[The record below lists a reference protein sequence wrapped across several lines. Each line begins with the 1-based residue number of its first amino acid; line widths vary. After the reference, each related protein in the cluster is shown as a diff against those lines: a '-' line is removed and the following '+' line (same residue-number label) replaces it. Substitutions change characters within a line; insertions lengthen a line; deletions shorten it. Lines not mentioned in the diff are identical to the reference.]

1 MSNSPLV
8 SKPKR
13 ILVSGVS
20 VSENPAAVWRGLGF
34 VTGNGSSRLLTDY
47 KYKHPDVYETLLQLL
62 FGKGCSAGL
71 SHLKI
76 ELGADINSSS
86 GTEPCTMRSA
96 AERADVTR
104 GAGFMLAADA
114 KKVNP
119 ELTLDLLRWGEPHW
133 VTAAFAEGQEA
144 GFAARYHW
152 YHETL
157 KAAYETYGLVFDFIS
172 PDSNECEQADTA
184 WLIYFAEHLKQ
195 ETDAPYDFSMIKLA
209 ASDEVGSQTISDE
222 MLKNERLRNAIDV
235 IGLHYTTKTNH
246 STALLHE
253 QFGKEIWYSEGIAP
267 CSIPALSVRTDGCGL
282 AGNNGPID
290 VANRIINSY
299 ANGNMVMYEFQPAVN
314 AYYDGACYSPK
325 QLITANTPW
334 CGHYSVDVGFW
345 LAMHFTR
352 FVQPGWRYVD
362 SACAGD
368 GEEDHA
374 VWNTT
379 HNCMALVSPDR
390 KHLTMH
396 LTNDSE
402 APRSYLV
409 VVRNLPELPKSLY
422 CVETAGNDDAAA
434 IDENWF
440 HVVQQIRL
448 RTIDGEA
455 AFPVVVRAHSILT
468 ITSMDISDICGTAEL
483 ETMVP
488 EKSRLSLPY
497 TEQFD
502 YDGDMLRARGGA
514 PLYTTDQGGAFEVVC
529 DEGGNYLEQKITK
542 GILPTDWR
550 FRGTPEPLTY
560 LGDDLWANY
569 QAIAEAEFADEA
581 MDNYIGVGVRCNSA
595 VTCPETSACGFA
607 LRLYADGRWELRY
620 MDDVL
625 EEGTVPD
632 FQYGM
637 RHKLGIS
644 AVGTLLLC
652 FADGHSLHEV
662 KLDNQPIVRSGRMTL
677 QSAYYRNRFY
687 SVTAEPVSPLFGMST
702 MCYRLDCLAPLV
714 EYAEDASG
722 IWTLHGMAPYQYFNR
737 TRAEGEPGAV
747 LKIRYY
753 GSSISLLGTAEHA
766 AIAVWIDGQLYTEH
780 YKIVKSNYREAF
792 FTLEPLQKG
801 WHTLHLQ
808 LLSGELSFDAFELPT
823 DDETA
828 VYPFEPLT
836 SEANAADKDVSR
848 RHGFDLRKAAV
859 PIAGAAAAGVALAF
873 AVGKVGR
880 KMKKRRK

>member
-1 MSNSPLV
+1 M

-13 ILVSGVS
+13 ILASGTS
-20 VSENPAAVWRGLGF
+20 VSENPAAVWRGLGL
-34 VTGNGSSRLLTDY
+34 VTGNGSSRLLVDY
-47 KYKHPDVYETLLQLL
+47 KYKHPDVYEALLQLL

-71 SHLKI
+71 THLKI
-76 ELGADINSSS
+76 ELGADINASS
-86 GTEPCTMRSA
+86 GTEPCTMRT
-96 AERADVTR
+96 AEEKADVTR
-104 GAGFMLAADA
+104 GAGFLLAADA
-114 KKVNP
+114 RRVNP

-157 KAAYETYGLVFDFIS
+157 KAAYVTYGLTFDFIS
-172 PDSNECEQADTA
+172 PDSSECACANTE
-184 WLIYFAEHLKQ
+184 WLIYFSEHLKK
-195 ETDAPYDFSMIKLA
+195 ETDAPYDFSAIRLV
-209 ASDEVGSQTISDE
+209 ASDEVDSQTIADA
-222 MLKNERLRNAIDV
+222 MLKNERLRDAVDV
-235 IGLHYTTKTNH
+235 IGLHYTTKIQH

-267 CSIPALSVRTDGCGL
+267 CNVPALSVRADGCGL
-282 AGNNGPID
+282 AGSNGPID

-314 AYYDGACYSPK
+314 AYYDGACCK
-325 QLITANTPW
+325 LITANTPW

-362 SACAGD
+362 SACTGD

-374 VWNTT
+374 IWNTT
-379 HNCMALVSPDR
+379 HNCMTLTSPDQ

-402 APRSYLV
+402 TPRSYLV
-409 VVRNLPELPKSLY
+409 VLRNLPDLPKMLY
-422 CVETAGNDDAAA
+422 CVETSGSEDGAV

-448 RTIDGEA
+448 HTIDGEA
-455 AFPVVVRAHSILT
+455 AFPIVVRAHSILT
-468 ITSMDISDICGTAEL
+468 ITSMDVSGVCGTAEL
-483 ETMVP
+483 ENVIP
-488 EKSRLSLPY
+488 EKKRLPLPY
-497 TEQFD
+497 SEQFV
-502 YDGDMLRARGGA
+502 YDADMLRERGGA

-529 DEGGNYLEQKITK
+529 SEEGNYLEQKITK
-542 GILPTDWR
+542 DTLPTSWR
-550 FRGTPEPLTY
+550 FRETPAPLTY

-569 QAIAEAEFADEA
+569 QAVTEAEFADDA
-581 MDNYIGVGVRCNSA
+581 ADNYIGVGVRCNSA
-595 VTCPETSACGFA
+595 VTCPETSSCGFA

-625 EEGTVPD
+625 ERGTVPEFRFD
-632 FQYGM
+632 M

-644 AVGTLLLC
+644 AVGTLILC
-652 FADGHSLHEV
+652 FADGHSLYET
-662 KLDNQPIVRSGRMTL
+662 KLDDQPIVRSGRITL
-677 QSAYYRNRFY
+677 QSAYYKNRFY
-687 SVTAEPVSPLFGMST
+687 SITAQPMSSLFGMPSV
-702 MCYRLDCLAPLV
+702 CYRLDCLSPQV
-714 EYAEDASG
+714 EYADDTNG
-722 IWTLHGMAPYQYFNR
+722 MWTLHGMAPYQYFNR
-737 TRAEGEPGAV
+737 TRAEGESGAV

-753 GSSISLLGTAEHA
+753 GSSISLLGTAENA

-780 YKIVKSNYREAF
+780 YEIAKSNYREAF
-792 FTLEPLQKG
+792 FTLEPLRKG
-801 WHTLHLQ
+801 WHTLHMQ
-808 LLSGELSFDAFELPT
+808 LLSGQLSFDAFELLT
-823 DDETA
+823 DDEAA
-828 VYPFEPLT
+828 VYTPELLPSDPQAVNEET
-836 SEANAADKDVSR
+836 R
-848 RHGFDLRKAAV
+848 RRGLDLAV

-880 KMKKRRK
+880 KIKKHKKS